1 MSSPRGKFIIIE
13 GPDGSGKTT
22 CSKLL
27 VDKLNEM
34 DIITKW
40 THEPGGVIGDEFSET
55 MRNMLKH
62 HKFSSEVESLLFAAS
77 QRYTLDNFII
87 PALKENHSI
96 VCDRFTRSI
105 EIYQNYYK
113 ALYNKTIDNSNLELD
128 FINLVKHIYG
138 IYNQEIF
145 LTPDIEFILQID
157 YNIALERITS
167 RGINTQEVRESDT
180 NALKDV
186 INAYNME
193 ETLSDIIPFRP
204 SKIYKMDVAN
214 LSPDEV
220 VNQMLSKILDKY
232 DDKYKL

>member
-1 MSSPRGKFIIIE
+1 MSSPRGKFIIVE

-40 THEPGGVIGDEFSET
+40 THEPGGVIGDEFSES

-62 HKFSSEVESLLFAAS
+62 HKFSSEVESFLFAAS
-77 QRYTLDNFII
+77 QRYTLENFII
-87 PALKENHSI
+87 PTLKENHSV

-113 ALYNKTIDNSNLELD
+113 TIHNKTVDNINIELD

-138 IYNQEIF
+138 VYNQELF
-145 LTPDIEFILQID
+145 LTPDIEFVLQID
-157 YNIALERITS
+157 YNTAIERITS
-167 RGINTQEVRESDT
+167 RGISTQEVRESDK
-180 NALKDV
+180 NVLRDIV
-186 INAYNME
+186 NAYNMN

-204 SKIYKMDVAN
+204 SKIYKMDVTN
-214 LSPDEV
+214 LSPEEV
-220 VNQMLSKILDKY
+220 VNQMLSKIMDKY
-232 DDKYKL
+232 DGKYKL